1 MTKNSYSWNKLNEAL
16 SIATSQANSDAHF
29 ITSSSWQSIY
39 PKTKEQCSKMQ
50 SLLEDS
56 KDHIEDMSDT
66 ALLQCISKLESNL
79 KYAGTRHRTWEWL
92 MVGGVILAICICLLC
107 NYTNLHQQHVSMQD
121 IEKAKIF
128 KIVAC
133 ALVGLLVLYI
143 VTGYPMGYTIKR
155 FEGMKG
161 VLNTLKYWGI
171 RIAAATFGTGVVF
184 SVVSREYYK
193 WEKDVNGDWVNR
205 KNQDT
210 SFVRFFIKIGL
221 IVIGIILFAM
231 ISVLIT
237 LVETVQGLIFNFDW
251 KQKKNKT
258 LK

>member
-1 MTKNSYSWNKLNEAL
+1 
-16 SIATSQANSDAHF
+16 
-29 ITSSSWQSIY
+29 
-39 PKTKEQCSKMQ
+39 
-50 SLLEDS
+50 
-56 KDHIEDMSDT
+56 
-66 ALLQCISKLESNL
+66 
-79 KYAGTRHRTWEWL
+79 
-92 MVGGVILAICICLLC
+92 
-107 NYTNLHQQHVSMQD
+107 MQD

-133 ALVGLLVLYI
+133 TLVGLLVLYI

>member
-56 KDHIEDMSDT
+56 KGHIEDMSDT
-66 ALLQCISKLESNL
+66 ALLQCISKLENNL

-121 IEKAKIF
+121 IEKQRF
-128 KIVAC
+128 
-133 ALVGLLVLYI
+133 LRLLLVL
-143 VTGYPMGYTIKR
+143 
-155 FEGMKG
+155 
-161 VLNTLKYWGI
+161 LLD
-171 RIAAATFGTGVVF
+171 
-184 SVVSREYYK
+184 SL
-193 WEKDVNGDWVNR
+193 
-205 KNQDT
+205 
-210 SFVRFFIKIGL
+210 FFI
-221 IVIGIILFAM
+221 
-231 ISVLIT
+231 
-237 LVETVQGLIFNFDW
+237 
-251 KQKKNKT
+251 
-258 LK
+258 